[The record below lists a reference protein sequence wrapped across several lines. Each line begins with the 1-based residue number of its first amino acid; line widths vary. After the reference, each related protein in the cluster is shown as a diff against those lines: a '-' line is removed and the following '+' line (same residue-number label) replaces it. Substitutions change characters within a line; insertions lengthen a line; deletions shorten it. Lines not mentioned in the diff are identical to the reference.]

1 MSLSNQKNANIMNRI
16 YSILFLVMIFLAGC
30 SDEYLD
36 RNSLTALADENFWT
50 TEADAEMALA
60 GCYSNLQ
67 SANIYDSDPW
77 AGGTVRWDY
86 MTDDGWVR
94 WGWMQGGAMSRGEHS
109 TTDDLVK
116 YFWQNCYKSIVRCN
130 RVIETVPTLGVEVIS
145 ETNSKQ
151 IIAEAKFLRALV
163 YNLMSMTFENA
174 PLITK
179 LQSVEEA
186 ETPVSQKSEIV
197 NFILTDLESCVEDL
211 AMPGDTEWG
220 RATKGAGYALL
231 ARINLYN
238 ENWTEAASWSQ
249 KVIDLGYSLYP
260 NFQDL
265 FQNANEINDEVIFPV
280 RFMRGPDEDG
290 ANFAGYWGTALKNYE
305 EVLPNLANEYYCT
318 DGKMII
324 ESDLFNS
331 AVPSKNRDPRFDAS
345 IVSKG
350 SVWRGVPFDTY
361 KKTRTGYAQRKYM
374 EEDNS
379 ENHFDAEEDFYVFRL
394 GEVLLM
400 RAEALAESGASASEV
415 FALINQLRDRESV
428 QMPHVNQAEVD
439 SHFGGSLVDMVRHE
453 RRIETAF
460 EGLRYV
466 DLKRWGIL
474 KARAIDF
481 YMANERATNSKLSD
495 RNWLGPQQLI
505 WPIPQSEIDVNSE
518 LEQHSVWL

>member
-1 MSLSNQKNANIMNRI
+1 MNRI
-16 YSILFLVMIFLAGC
+16 YLILFLVTIFLAGC
-30 SDEYLD
+30 SEEYLD
-36 RNSLTALADENFWT
+36 RNSLTELADENFWT
-50 TEADAEMALA
+50 TQADAEMALA

-86 MTDDGWVR
+86 MSDDGWIR
-94 WGWMQGGAMSRGEHS
+94 WSWMQGGAMSRGEHS
-109 TTDDLVK
+109 TNDGLTTN
-116 YFWQNCYKSIVRCN
+116 FWKSCYQSIVRCN
-130 RVIETVPTLGVEVIS
+130 RVIETVPTLGADVIS
-145 ETNSKQ
+145 ETTEKQ
-151 IIAEAKFLRALV
+151 IIAEAKFVRALV

-179 LQSVEEA
+179 LQTVEEA

-197 NFILTDLESCVEDL
+197 DFILTDLEDCVEDL
-211 AMPGDTEWG
+211 PMPGEAEWG

-238 ENWTEAASWSQ
+238 ENWTQAASWSQ

-260 NFQDL
+260 DFQGL

-290 ANFAGYWGTALKNYE
+290 ANFAGYWGTAVKNYE
-305 EVLPNLANEYYCT
+305 EVLPNLANDYFCT
-318 DGKMII
+318 DGKII
-324 ESDLFNS
+324 SESALYNTDM
-331 AVPSKNRDPRFDAS
+331 PSENRDPRFDAS
-345 IVSKG
+345 ILSKNAI
-350 SVWRGVPFDTY
+350 WRGTPLNTFS
-361 KKTRTGYAQRKYM
+361 KTTTGYAQRKYM
-374 EEDNS
+374 EEENS

-400 RAEALAESGASASEV
+400 KAEALAESGTAPTEV

-428 QMPHVNQAEVD
+428 QMPHVDQTEVD
-439 SHFGGSLVDMVRHE
+439 NYFGGSLVDMVRHE

-460 EGLRYV
+460 EGLRYL

-474 KARAIDF
+474 KERAIDY
-481 YMANERATNSKLSD
+481 YMTYERPNNGKLSD
-495 RNWLGPQQLI
+495 RYWLGPQQLI
-505 WPIPQSEIDVNSE
+505 WPIPQSEIDVNPS
-518 LEQHSVWL
+518 LVQHLVWQ